1 MRSRCRCSMCPAI
14 HITSRSWL
22 RSSSTH
28 EPSDPPLRV
37 VIEFAIFRS
46 PTSVYNYIHALSV
59 HRPYIDIER
68 EKKRHAGATS
78 ERQLVL
84 RTVARVRHGGSPYSA
99 HPVVVVVVPGPQA
112 RPTENDDDGTGT
124 PTHTQPGNFVVSEER
139 SNSRTNERVA
149 PRRLSRNPIGFSGR
163 PGPPLSVHYC
173 TNVVSVVSPA
183 SLWDSVDRQTR

>member
-59 HRPYIDIER
+59 HRPYIDIE
-68 EKKRHAGATS
+68 KK
-78 ERQLVL
+78 
-84 RTVARVRHGGSPYSA
+84 
-99 HPVVVVVVPGPQA
+99 
-112 RPTENDDDGTGT
+112 NGT
-124 PTHTQPGNFVVSEER
+124 PGRRARGSSFFEPSQESGTEAVRTPLTPSSLFPVHERDRPRTTTGQVPRRTHNRVISSSRSVVR
-139 SNSRTNERVA
+139 TGGRTNLA

-163 PGPPLSVHYC
+163 PGPPLSVHYD
-173 TNVVSVVSPA
+173 VVSVVSPA
-183 SLWDSVDRQTR
+183 SRDSVDRQTR